1 MGKNTDNLMH
11 EMLKYLS
18 QIDYV
23 HPEDIPDIDLYMDQV
38 TTFIDQHLSSTK
50 RYPSDKLLTKSM
62 INNYAKNNL
71 LPPPQKKKYN
81 KEHILTL
88 AFIYYFKN
96 ILSITDIQRML
107 RPLTDKYFGNTED
120 LSLED
125 VYTSIFDQKYPIIH
139 DLAKDLRKKEELSKD
154 ALSKIE
160 NLDQVSDKEQDFLK
174 TFAFICMLA
183 SDVYLKKLMIEHLID
198 KLPT

>member
-1 MGKNTDNLMH
+1 MH

-96 ILSITDIQRML
+96 ILRIPKISRQKMSIPLFLTRNTLSFMISQKISEKKRNSAKMPSQRLKIQIRSPIKN
-107 RPLTDKYFGNTED
+107 R
-120 LSLED
+120 
-125 VYTSIFDQKYPIIH
+125 IF
-139 DLAKDLRKKEELSKD
+139 
-154 ALSKIE
+154 
-160 NLDQVSDKEQDFLK
+160 
-174 TFAFICMLA
+174 
-183 SDVYLKKLMIEHLID
+183 
-198 KLPT
+198 